1 MIMNPVIALLLASSS
16 ASAQV
21 NWTTTPPITLASGYT
36 AITTLKDAVQNKAKT
51 ADPAVTA
58 GLTCDLDQSNR
69 PISNT

>member
-16 ASAQV
+16 TSAQV
-21 NWTTTPPITLASGYT
+21 NWGTPPGTLITGDAP
-36 AITTLKDAVQNKAKT
+36 ITTLKEAVQNKPDT
-51 ADPAVTA
+51 DPAVTA